1 MILFK
6 KRNAMESVSYLS
18 FCIPAL
24 FFYLTFY
31 VYPTLSGFYYSLTD
45 WTSMK
50 NEINFI
56 GLKNFIEAFGDK
68 DLLNS
73 IVVTLTYTVTMTAF
87 QNLLGLFLALAV
99 DMKLKASKLYKIIIF
114 LPYVLPTVVSSN
126 IWVYIYN
133 PINGLISIISKSLG
147 LGEANVL
154 GNPNTAL
161 IGVII
166 TNLWQL
172 IGFSMVIYYASL
184 QSVPQ
189 EMLEASKTDG
199 VGPWGQFLH
208 IKLPLI
214 MPAVTINVIYSL
226 IAGLKVFDYIY
237 VMTNGG
243 PGNATQSI
251 SAMVYFAAFSEGFM
265 GYASAIGIILFTF
278 IAVLSYASLK
288 FLRKREVEA

>member
-1 MILFK
+1 MILLK

-24 FFYLTFY
+24 LFYLTFY

-56 GLKNFIEAFGDK
+56 GLKNFMEAFGDK

-73 IVVTLTYTVTMTAF
+73 IAVTLTYTVIMTAF

-133 PINGLISIISKSLG
+133 PINGLISMISKSLG
-147 LGEANVL
+147 GQCSRQPEYR
-154 GNPNTAL
+154 PDRR
-161 IGVII
+161 
-166 TNLWQL
+166 
-172 IGFSMVIYYASL
+172 YYHESL
-184 QSVPQ
+184 AAYRLQHGD
-189 EMLEASKTDG
+189 LLCIAA
-199 VGPWGQFLH
+199 VG
-208 IKLPLI
+208 
-214 MPAVTINVIYSL
+214 A
-226 IAGLKVFDYIY
+226 A
-237 VMTNGG
+237 
-243 PGNATQSI
+243 GNAGGKQS
-251 SAMVYFAAFSEGFM
+251 GRRRPM
-265 GYASAIGIILFTF
+265 G
-278 IAVLSYASLK
+278 AVCTY
-288 FLRKREVEA
+288 